1 MFQYAVNYTKK
12 YLIDSLV
19 CKIRLLKI
27 LSNTTSNKMA
37 EKVKLIEKI
46 GKTSISKPVL
56 DFLGVTMSDYKILTT
71 IPATNPAEKENPE
84 ENGSLKK
91 DEPKP
96 ITASLVLSSRVK
108 PLEELP
114 PIATPEKS
122 SDDSKPT
129 STSTSMYDNMLS
141 PYNNVPNAK
150 EKQRRNSKSPASKT
164 KEEEQPSE
172 S

>member
-71 IPATNPAEKENPE
+71 IPATIPAEKENPE
-84 ENGSLKK
+84 ENGPVKK

-129 STSTSMYDNMLS
+129 SMPLCSRYPAARSASSSRVAIEEMPESRVFMTSF
-141 PYNNVPNAK
+141 
-150 EKQRRNSKSPASKT
+150 
-164 KEEEQPSE
+164 
-172 S
+172 